1 MPNTTALY
9 IPESCICIRPGDKVK
24 LHRFDAQIWIVK
36 FGWYSFGGNRAVCGW
51 YLQKEFEADVKPIF
65 QIDLDDIY
73 MISTG
78 QAGQDE

>member
-1 MPNTTALY
+1 MASTSVLYLPNSNISLT
-9 IPESCICIRPGDKVK
+9 PGVRVR

-51 YLQKEFEADVKPIF
+51 YLQREYEDVVKPIF

-73 MISTG
+73 VVS
-78 QAGQDE
+78 AG

>member
-1 MPNTTALY
+1 MANTTTLY
-9 IPESCICIRPGDKVK
+9 VPNCNTYIKPNDKVK

-51 YLQKEFEADVKPIF
+51 YLQKEFEAEVKPIF

-73 MISTG
+73 VISVG
-78 QAGQDE
+78 